1 MINVLI
7 PMAGK
12 GSRFSKAGYTF
23 PKPLIDVNN
32 KPMIQIVVENLGIE
46 GRYIFLVLDEH
57 YERYALKYL
66 LPLITQP
73 NDCEI
78 VRVKQMTEG
87 AACTALLAK
96 NLIDNDDELILANSD
111 QWVDWVPDHFLRYMR
126 DNIADGGILTFT
138 STHPKW
144 SFARLEEGS
153 NRVVEVA
160 EKKPISNHATVG
172 IYYYKRGRDFVE
184 SAEQMIEKNI
194 RVNGEFYVCPVFN
207 EMISGGKNIMVY
219 PVAEMRGL
227 GTPEDL
233 QSFLA
238 AS

>member
-1 MINVLI
+1 MINIVI
-7 PMAGK
+7 PMAGR
-12 GSRFSKAGYTF
+12 GSRFSQAGYTF

-32 KPMIQIVVENLGIE
+32 KPMIQIVTENLGIT
-46 GRYIFLVLDEH
+46 GRYIFLVLGEH
-57 YERYALKYL
+57 YDQYALRYL

-73 NDCEI
+73 NECEI
-78 VRVKQMTEG
+78 VKVDQVTEG
-87 AACTALLAK
+87 AACTVLLSK
-96 NLIDNDDELILANSD
+96 DLINNDDELILANSD

-126 DNIADGGILTFT
+126 DNNADGGMLTFT

-144 SFARLEEGS
+144 SFARLDDRT
-153 NRVVEVA
+153 NRVLEVA

-172 IYYYKRGRDFVE
+172 IYYYKHGRDFVDA
-184 SAEQMIEKNI
+184 AERMIKKDV

-207 EMISGGKNIMVY
+207 EMIEDGKNVMIY

-233 QSFLA
+233 QKFLA
-238 AS
+238 IS